1 MNRIEFYLK
10 YIFRSQ
16 DGGYNNWRFYFP
28 ALGLAVGIMSIV
40 ITFAIMQGME
50 DEVFKKLEAINLSS
64 KILDNHFI
72 KPNNDKN
79 FIFTIDKK
87 AIISNGDNYRIVNV
101 RAIENFQEY
110 KNARLYEF
118 IEQIEPDLSGVI
130 LGISLAGKLNV
141 DVGDI
146 IELYSP
152 SDINFITGSPNSLK
166 VKISGIFNFK
176 LLDYDDR
183 YIFTDISIGENLFET
198 ANKEIYSYLNTD
210 ELNQRYENIRNI
222 KTWEDEHIDFIA
234 AMNLEKLAFSSFG
247 FLIIVISAFSS
258 FSIICVSIIRR
269 ISEIGILR
277 TLGYSKEMISQIYFF
292 QSLLIG
298 LFGGFIGVF
307 LSKLFIMLD
316 GSYSLTSQ
324 IFSSELLFDFKLNIS
339 NYEIFIIYIIGLSI
353 MLFSGIYPSMY
364 ASRMPIL
371 KSLNYNK

>member
-130 LGISLAGKLNV
+130 LGLSLAGKLNV

-277 TLGYSKEMISQIYFF
+277 TLGYSKEMISRIYFF

>member
-28 ALGLAVGIMSIV
+28 SLGLAVGIISIV

-64 KILDNHFI
+64 KILDDHFI
-72 KPNNDKN
+72 KPDNDKN

-87 AIISNGDNYRIVNV
+87 AIIRNGDNYRIVNI

-118 IEQIEPDLSGVI
+118 IEEIDPDLSGVI
-130 LGISLAGKLNV
+130 LGLSLAGKLNV
-141 DVGDI
+141 DVGDV

-176 LLDYDDR
+176 LLDYDDK

-198 ANKEIYSYLNTD
+198 ASKEIYSYLNPD
-210 ELNQRYENIRNI
+210 ELNHRYENIRNI

-292 QSLLIG
+292 HN
-298 LFGGFIGVF
+298 V
-307 LSKLFIMLD
+307 
-316 GSYSLTSQ
+316 
-324 IFSSELLFDFKLNIS
+324 
-339 NYEIFIIYIIGLSI
+339 
-353 MLFSGIYPSMY
+353 
-364 ASRMPIL
+364 L
-371 KSLNYNK
+371 KDS

>member
-130 LGISLAGKLNV
+130 LGLSLAGKLNV

-198 ANKEIYSYLNTD
+198 ANKEIYSYLD
-210 ELNQRYENIRNI
+210 PAELNHRYENIRNI

-364 ASRMPIL
+364 ASKMPIL

>member
-1 MNRIEFYLK
+1 M
-10 YIFRSQ
+10 
-16 DGGYNNWRFYFP
+16 
-28 ALGLAVGIMSIV
+28 
-40 ITFAIMQGME
+40 
-50 DEVFKKLEAINLSS
+50 
-64 KILDNHFI
+64 I
-72 KPNNDKN
+72 KSAND
-79 FIFTIDKK
+79 
-87 AIISNGDNYRIVNV
+87 
-101 RAIENFQEY
+101 
-110 KNARLYEF
+110 YEF
-118 IEQIEPDLSGVI
+118 IEEIEPDLSGVI
-130 LGISLAGKLNV
+130 LGLSLAGKLNV

-146 IELYSP
+146 IKLYSP

-277 TLGYSKEMISQIYFF
+277 TLGYSKEMISRIYFL

-316 GSYSLTSQ
+316 GSYSLISQ

>member
-50 DEVFKKLEAINLSS
+50 NEVFKKLEAINLSS
-64 KILDNHFI
+64 KILDDHFI

-87 AIISNGDNYRIVNV
+87 AIISNGDNYRIVNI

-110 KNARLYEF
+110 KNTRLYEF
-118 IEQIEPDLSGVI
+118 IEEIDPDLSGVI
-130 LGISLAGKLNV
+130 LGLSLAGKLNV
-141 DVGDI
+141 DVGDV

-176 LLDYDDR
+176 LLDYDDK

-198 ANKEIYSYLNTD
+198 AGKEIYSYLNPD
-210 ELNQRYENIRNI
+210 ELNDR
-222 KTWEDEHIDFIA
+222 
-234 AMNLEKLAFSSFG
+234 
-247 FLIIVISAFSS
+247 
-258 FSIICVSIIRR
+258 
-269 ISEIGILR
+269 
-277 TLGYSKEMISQIYFF
+277 
-292 QSLLIG
+292 
-298 LFGGFIGVF
+298 
-307 LSKLFIMLD
+307 
-316 GSYSLTSQ
+316 
-324 IFSSELLFDFKLNIS
+324 
-339 NYEIFIIYIIGLSI
+339 
-353 MLFSGIYPSMY
+353 
-364 ASRMPIL
+364 
-371 KSLNYNK
+371 